1 MSASQASS
9 SPEFGAQ
16 KMSRSAS
23 SSQASLRA
31 TPRSPSR
38 QPSLSHAS
46 LVDLLTIAPRPDINV
61 PQRDWRTIPCKELVA
76 GQELHFV
83 EENKPIE
90 EACQMLVD
98 FGISSLPIKSENG
111 AVIGTFD
118 YSDLTAFLLMVLG
131 VWKGDPS
138 DSDGHTFQDLATKSR
153 SGGDIPVKLVKD
165 LGKKDPF
172 TTVSEAEG
180 LSKVVEILGSGVHRV
195 AVVREGTDSVI
206 GVISQLKILE
216 FFWSN
221 AKAFSQIDQILPLSL
236 RELNFGSAQV
246 ISINGDQRV
255 LEALEMM
262 NSQGISSLAV
272 VDANHNVV
280 GNIST
285 TDVKHLTRTSSL
297 PLLKSSCLHFLSV
310 ILTDRGLNDGKDSYP
325 VFYVSPHSTLAHTV
339 AKIIATR
346 AHRMWLVDAPSEGNS
361 APSTPT
367 IPVATTAIPPPSL
380 AAASPLAANFPTAA
394 SLSVASVPGARLSG
408 RLIGV
413 VSLTDVLNLIGRS
426 SGLTNLDPGEARRQR
441 RRSSSSSVRASI
453 DLGRSSFDSRRS

>member
-1 MSASQASS
+1 
-9 SPEFGAQ
+9 
-16 KMSRSAS
+16 
-23 SSQASLRA
+23 
-31 TPRSPSR
+31 
-38 QPSLSHAS
+38 
-46 LVDLLTIAPRPDINV
+46 
-61 PQRDWRTIPCKELVA
+61 
-76 GQELHFV
+76 
-83 EENKPIE
+83 
-90 EACQMLVD
+90 MLVD

-138 DSDGHTFQDLATKSR
+138 DTDGHTFQDLATKSR

-172 TTVSEAEG
+172 ITVSETEG

-195 AVVREGTDSVI
+195 AVVKDGTDSVI
-206 GVISQLKILE
+206 GMISQLKILE

-262 NSQGISSLAV
+262 NSEGISSLAV
-272 VDANHNVV
+272 VDSNHNVV

-367 IPVATTAIPPPSL
+367 IPVSTPAIPPPSL
-380 AAASPLAANFPTAA
+380 AAASPLAASFPTAA
-394 SLSVASVPGARLSG
+394 SLGVASVPGARLSG

>member
-1 MSASQASS
+1 MSASQPSS

-61 PQRDWRTIPCKELVA
+61 PQRDWRAIPCKELVA
-76 GQELHFV
+76 DQELHFV

-138 DSDGHTFQDLATKSR
+138 DTDGHTFQDLATKSR

-172 TTVSEAEG
+172 ITVSETEG
-180 LSKVVEILGSGVHRV
+180 LSKVVETLGSGVHRV
-195 AVVREGTDSVI
+195 AVVKDGTDSVI
-206 GVISQLKILE
+206 GMISQLKILE

-262 NSQGISSLAV
+262 NSEGISSLAV
-272 VDANHNVV
+272 VDSNYNVV

-285 TDVKHLTRTSSL
+285 TDVKVCPTLNSE
-297 PLLKSSCLHFLSV
+297 KSAPNKVL
-310 ILTDRGLNDGKDSYP
+310 
-325 VFYVSPHSTLAHTV
+325 HSTLREQA
-339 AKIIATR
+339 
-346 AHRMWLVDAPSEGNS
+346 LYLSSN
-361 APSTPT
+361 
-367 IPVATTAIPPPSL
+367 PP
-380 AAASPLAANFPTAA
+380 
-394 SLSVASVPGARLSG
+394 
-408 RLIGV
+408 
-413 VSLTDVLNLIGRS
+413 
-426 SGLTNLDPGEARRQR
+426 
-441 RRSSSSSVRASI
+441 ASI
-453 DLGRSSFDSRRS
+453 SSL